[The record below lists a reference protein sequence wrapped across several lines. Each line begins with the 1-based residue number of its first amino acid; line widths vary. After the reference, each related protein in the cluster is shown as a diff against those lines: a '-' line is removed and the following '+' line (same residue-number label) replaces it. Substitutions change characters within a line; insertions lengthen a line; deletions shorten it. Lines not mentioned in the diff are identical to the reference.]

1 MGAAQAA
8 ERPLRSDAA
17 RNRERVLAAASELFA
32 QRGMSVG
39 VPAVAQ
45 RAGVGKGTVYRSY
58 PTKERLIAAVL
69 ERRMAWFERRVEQA
83 ASSDDPGA
91 AFFELVGE
99 TAEMQA
105 GDRAI
110 ADALALKACLPEL
123 LGALD
128 AVRAALDRLV
138 VRAQNKGAIRTDVT
152 GHEVRMLL
160 NGVTQV
166 LADAG
171 EHDPQVWRRYM
182 SLVADGLRAG
192 ASRAE

>member
-1 MGAAQAA
+1 MGATPVA

-17 RNRERVLAAASELFA
+17 RNRERVLAAAGELFA
-32 QRGMSVG
+32 ERGMSVG
-39 VPAVAQ
+39 VPVIAK

-58 PTKERLIAAVL
+58 ATKERLIAAVL
-69 ERRMAWFERRVEQA
+69 ERRMAWFEQRVEQA
-83 ASSDDPGA
+83 ASSADPGA

-105 GDRAI
+105 GDYAI

-123 LGALD
+123 VGALD

-138 VRAQNKGAIRTDVT
+138 ARAQEEGAIRIDVT
-152 GHEVRMLL
+152 GQEVRMLL

-166 LADAG
+166 LADAD
-171 EHDPQVWRRYM
+171 EHDPRVWRRYM
-182 SLVADGLRAG
+182 SLTADGLRAG
-192 ASRAE
+192 AARAE